1 MSERLPIA
9 QGSEVRR
16 EARLLLRRYRR
27 PLGAVLGLHALA
39 AVAGLVGPWLLGRLV
54 ESVKQGTTT
63 AYVDRIVA
71 LLAIAVVAQT
81 ALTWLARRA
90 SFVLSEEVFA
100 RLREDFMRRVL
111 ALPLS
116 AVERAGTGDLVSRTT
131 ADVDALART
140 VRFAIPETLIS
151 AVTVLL
157 TVGAAVLVSPLA
169 ALPCIVGLPAIVL
182 GMRWYLRRAPDGYLR
197 ERAAYATL
205 TGTVGETVDGGR
217 TLDALALARHRVAR
231 IDGDL
236 ADAFR
241 AERRTLY
248 LRSVLFPTVGIAYV
262 LPVAAALLWGG
273 WLVTR
278 GRASI
283 GEVTAVALYVQLLAD
298 PVDRLISW
306 LDEIQVGATSFA
318 RLAGVAK
325 VPDDRRATGE
335 EPGDERLRAEDVRYA
350 YLEGRDVLHG
360 LDLDLEPGERIAVVG
375 PSGAGKSTLGRL
387 LAGIHPPR
395 TGRVEV
401 GDVRLVDLELETL
414 RREVALVTQEQHV
427 FVGTLAD
434 NLRLAHAGATDDDL
448 RAALAAVDA
457 LPWAEALPD
466 RLETVVGA
474 GGHPLTPSQQ
484 QQVALAR
491 LVLADPHTLVLDEA
505 TSLLDPRA
513 ARHLEQSLAAVLA
526 GRTVVAI
533 AHRLQT
539 AHDADR
545 VAVVE
550 DGRLAELGTH
560 HELVAHKGSYAALW
574 ESWHGHSPTGERS

>member
-9 QGSEVRR
+9 AGPEVRQN
-16 EARLLLRRYRR
+16 AAVLLRRYRGG
-27 PLGAVLGLHALA
+27 LAIVLGLHALA
-39 AVAGLVGPWLLGRLV
+39 AVAGLIGPFLLGRLV

-63 AYVDRIVA
+63 AEVDRVIA
-71 LLAIAVVAQT
+71 ILAVSVLAQT
-81 ALTWLARRA
+81 VLTWFARRS
-90 SFVLSEEVFA
+90 SFVLSERVFA
-100 RLREDFMRRVL
+100 RLREDFMRQVL

-131 ADVDALART
+131 SDVDALART

-157 TVGAAVLVSPLA
+157 TIVAAVVVSPIA
-169 ALPCIVGLPAIVL
+169 ALPCIVGLPAIVIGL
-182 GMRWYLRRAPDGYLR
+182 RWYLRRAAAGYLW

-205 TGTVGETVDGGR
+205 TGTVSETVDGGR
-217 TLDALALARHRVAR
+217 TVDALGLGRRRVAR
-231 IDGDL
+231 IDADL
-236 ADAFR
+236 DDAFR

-248 LRSVLFPTVGIAYV
+248 LRTVLFPTVGIAYV
-262 LPVAAALLWGG
+262 LPVAVTLVWGG
-273 WLVTR
+273 WLVST
-278 GRASI
+278 GRASL
-283 GEVTAVALYVQLLAD
+283 GEVTAVALYIQQLAD

-318 RLAGVAK
+318 RLVGVSK
-325 VPDDRRATGE
+325 VPDDRVATGE
-335 EPGDERLRAEDVRYA
+335 EPGHERLRAADVRYA
-350 YLEGRDVLHG
+350 YIDGRDVLHG
-360 LDLDLEPGERIAVVG
+360 LDLDLQPGERIAVVG
-375 PSGAGKSTLGRL
+375 PSGAGKSTLARL

-434 NLRLAHAGATDDDL
+434 NLRLARVESDDQEL
-448 RAALAAVDA
+448 LAALEAVDA
-457 LPWAEALPD
+457 LPWVGGLPD
-466 RLETVVGA
+466 GLETVVGA
-474 GGHPLTPSQQ
+474 GGHPLSPQQQ

-513 ARHLEQSLAAVLA
+513 ARHLEQSLAAVLD

-550 DGRLAELGTH
+550 DGKLAELGTH
-560 HELVAHKGSYAALW
+560 DELVERDGSYAALW
-574 ESWHGHSPTGERS
+574 ESWHGGR